1 MAIIAIPMSI
11 KLRFIFVLSTNFSVN
26 ELENVLLNG
35 GEYNFSIDCSP
46 ITAVT
51 NIINSHESLLKKI

>member
-35 GEYNFSIDCSP
+35 GGYNFSIDCSQ

>member
-1 MAIIAIPMSI
+1 MSV
-11 KLRFIFVLSTNFSVN
+11 KLRFIFVLSTHFSVN

-35 GEYNFSIDCSP
+35 GGYNFSIDCSP

>member
-11 KLRFIFVLSTNFSVN
+11 KLRFIFVLSSNFSVN

-35 GEYNFSIDCSP
+35 GGYNFSIDCSP